1 MGNSSTNAAAR
12 PKSSTLVSRCV
23 QFQPLLKN
31 VMIAAVLMMLGEI
44 LAEELKYCLLTDA
57 EKKKS
62 YKKRSLSHAFE
73 NSTDSKRTASVMCDC
88 WRKKAFSWTNIDIY
102 EVARLGLFGAFQGT
116 YQHLYYS
123 WLDGKLVGNSVTVVA
138 KKVALDELLVGP
150 ASLFVFFTFNGY
162 CYTRSLSGGLD
173 HSRRLF
179 WQAYVADLAFWP
191 LVQTVNFALLP
202 SRYRVPYIAAFM
214 FVWNTYLCVL
224 NFRKDSSAIA
234 DDETATK

>member
-1 MGNSSTNAAAR
+1 MGNSFKHAAT
-12 PKSSTLVSRCV
+12 PKSSPLVSRCV

-31 VMIAAVLMMLGEI
+31 VMIAAALMMLGEI

-57 EKKKS
+57 QERKKS
-62 YKKRSLSHAFE
+62 KKRSFPHPSE
-73 NSTDSKRTASVMCDC
+73 NPTDSERNASIICDC

-123 WLDGKLVGNSVTVVA
+123 WLDGKLVGNSATVVA

-162 CYTRSLSGGLD
+162 CYTRSLSGGLE

-202 SRYRVPYIAAFM
+202 TRYRVPYIAAFM

-224 NFRKDSSAIA
+224 NFRKVSSVAF
-234 DDETATK
+234 